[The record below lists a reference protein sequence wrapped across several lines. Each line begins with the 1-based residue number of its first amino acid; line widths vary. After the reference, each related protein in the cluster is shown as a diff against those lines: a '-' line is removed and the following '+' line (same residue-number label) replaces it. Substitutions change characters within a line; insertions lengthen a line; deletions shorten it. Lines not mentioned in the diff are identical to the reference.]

1 MTGENLI
8 IAFKCRFLLD
18 ALKASDG
25 CSTVKFN
32 MNGPLMGICIENG
45 ESEESAEKNP
55 VKYKLFVM
63 PLRMN
68 GR

>member
-18 ALKASDG
+18 ALKASENAE
-25 CSTVKFN
+25 TVKFN

-45 ESEESAEKNP
+45 ESEEAAEKNP